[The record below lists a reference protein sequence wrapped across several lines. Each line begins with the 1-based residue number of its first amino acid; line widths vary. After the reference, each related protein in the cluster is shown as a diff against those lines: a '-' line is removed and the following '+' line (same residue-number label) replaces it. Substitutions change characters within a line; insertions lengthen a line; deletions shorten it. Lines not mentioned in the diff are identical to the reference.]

1 MKQLF
6 NNQTN
11 NTMKFKKYNT
21 IENSF
26 QKEFIS
32 AIIEQGLENIDFVV
46 QEKIHGANLC
56 FITDGETILTARRN
70 ELIIEDENFY
80 YAQLVLEQYKHQII
94 ALFHDIAEQYL
105 ASEISIFGEIFGGGY
120 PHPDVSV
127 DHKSQL
133 VQRGIYYCPYN
144 DFYAFDI
151 LINGETYL
159 DTEKVN
165 QLFEKHKFHYAKT
178 LFKGNLTECLSYP
191 NAFKTTIPQ
200 EFNLPELDG
209 NICEGVVIRPI
220 KPLFLKS
227 GERVIVKNKN
237 EHWAENNNYI
247 DKSLLN
253 SLLKLDGENLSDD
266 AQFLCEEI
274 YKLITVNRLNNVV
287 SKIGFIDPKKDLGKV
302 LGLFNKDVITDFLKN
317 YQDLYNTLEKH
328 EMKTINKFLNKH
340 AGEMIYFVYLNQ

>member
-1 MKQLF
+1 
-6 NNQTN
+6 
-11 NTMKFKKYNT
+11 MKFKKYHS

-26 QKEFIS
+26 QQEFIS
-32 AIIEQGLENIDFVV
+32 AIVEQGLGNIDFVV
-46 QEKIHGANLC
+46 QEKVHGANLC
-56 FITDGETILTARRN
+56 FITDGQTILTARRN
-70 ELIIEDENFY
+70 ELIIENENFY
-80 YAQLVLEQYKHQII
+80 NAPLVLEQYKHQII

-120 PHPDVSV
+120 PHPDVPV

-133 VQRGIYYCPYN
+133 VQRGIYYSPYN

-151 LINGETYL
+151 LINGESYL
-159 DTEKVN
+159 DTESMN

-191 NAFKTTIPQ
+191 NVFKTTIPQ

-220 KPLFLKS
+220 NPLFFKS
-227 GERVIVKNKN
+227 GERIIIKNKN
-237 EHWAENNNYI
+237 EKWAENNNYI

-253 SLLKLDGENLSDD
+253 CLLKLEGENLSDD
-266 AQFLCEEI
+266 ALFLCEEI
-274 YKLITVNRLNNVV
+274 YKLITINRLNNVV

-317 YQDLYNTLEKH
+317 NQELYNSLEKQ
-328 EMKTINKFLNKH
+328 EIKAINKFLNKH
-340 AGEMIYFVYLNQ
+340 SGELIYDLYLNQ

>member
-1 MKQLF
+1 
-6 NNQTN
+6 
-11 NTMKFKKYNT
+11 MKFKKYNT

-26 QKEFIS
+26 QQKFIS
-32 AIIEQGLENIDFVV
+32 AIMKQGFGDLDYVV
-46 QEKIHGANLC
+46 QEKVHGANLC
-56 FITDGETILTARRN
+56 FITDGQTILTARRN
-70 ELIIEDENFY
+70 EFILDDEIFY
-80 YAQLVLEQYKHQII
+80 NANLVLEKYQSKIFE
-94 ALFHDIAEQYL
+94 LFHDV
-105 ASEISIFGEIFGGGY
+105 SERFHAKSVTVFGEIFGGGY
-120 PHPDVSV
+120 PHPEVPV
-127 DHKSQL
+127 DPNAQL
-133 VQRGIYYCPYN
+133 VQRGIYYCPSN

-151 LINGETYL
+151 LINGESYL
-159 DTEKVN
+159 YTETVN
-165 QLFEKHKFHYAKT
+165 QLFEKHNFHFAKT
-178 LFKGNLTECLSYP
+178 LFKGNLSDCLAYS

-200 EFNLPELDG
+200 EFYLPELEG

-274 YKLITVNRLNNVV
+274 YKLITINRLNNVV

-317 YQDLYNTLEKH
+317 NQDLYNTLEKH

-340 AGEMIYFVYLNQ
+340 AGEMIYYVYINQ

>member
-1 MKQLF
+1 
-6 NNQTN
+6 
-11 NTMKFKKYNT
+11 MKFKKYHT

-26 QKEFIS
+26 QQEFIS
-32 AIIEQGLENIDFVV
+32 AIMEQGLGNIDFVV
-46 QEKIHGANLC
+46 QEKVHGANLC
-56 FITDGETILTARRN
+56 FITDGQTIHTARRN

-80 YAQLVLEQYKHQII
+80 NAHLVLEQYKHQII

-120 PHPDVSV
+120 PHPDVPV

-133 VQRGIYYCPYN
+133 VQRGIYYCPSN

-151 LINGETYL
+151 LINGESYL
-159 DTEKVN
+159 DTETMN
-165 QLFEKHKFHYAKT
+165 QLFKKHKFHYAKT

-220 KPLFLKS
+220 NPLFLKS
-227 GERVIVKNKN
+227 GERIIVKNKN
-237 EHWAENNNYI
+237 EKWAENNNYI

-253 SLLKLDGENLSDD
+253 SLLKLEGENLSDD
-266 AQFLCEEI
+266 ALFLCEEI
-274 YKLITVNRLNNVV
+274 YKLITINRLNNVV
-287 SKIGFIDPKKDLGKV
+287 SKIGFLDPKKDLGKV

-317 YQDLYNTLEKH
+317 NQKFYNSLEKQ
-328 EMKTINKFLNKH
+328 EIKAINKFLNKH
-340 AGEMIYFVYLNQ
+340 SGELIYDLYLNQ